1 MVNNLIG
8 FTISEAFKSMSKQKI
23 MTILSIMIM
32 IATMFMFGVF
42 FVIGENINY
51 IMVQIEAEQGMQVN
65 ILDDATNEQIEELGN
80 NIRKIEGVNNVTFRS
95 KEDALAT
102 MKENLGE
109 HQELLDSYVEDNPF
123 PASYFVTLTD
133 LSLNEQVQAQIK
145 ELDFVDDISSRN
157 DTISNLEKV
166 ARVIRVTSYVLLSLL
181 VIVSLFIIAYTI
193 KLTVH
198 ARRREISIM
207 KYVGGTNNFIRGP
220 FIVEG
225 IVIGIISSLISL
237 LAIGI
242 MYVMGLGKILESNM
256 FSFSTISFYSFSD
269 IFGKILCVYLLLGVG
284 MGVIG
289 STISMKRYLD
299 V

>member
-1 MVNNLIG
+1 MVNSSIG
-8 FTISEAFKSMSKQKI
+8 YTISEAIKSMGKQKKMTSASIII
-23 MTILSIMIM
+23 MV
-32 IATMFMFGVF
+32 ATMFMFGIF
-42 FVIGENINY
+42 YVIGENINY
-51 IMVQIEAEQGMQVN
+51 VMIQIESEQGMQVN

-80 NIRKIEGVNNVTFRS
+80 NIRKIEGVNNVTFKS

-102 MKENLGE
+102 MKETLGE
-109 HQELLDSYVEDNPF
+109 HQDLLESYVEDNPF
-123 PASYFVTLTD
+123 PAS
-133 LSLNEQVQAQIK
+133 NEEVQAQIK
-145 ELDFVDDISSRN
+145 ELDFVDDINSRN
-157 DTISNLEKV
+157 DTISNLEKL
-166 ARVIRVTSYVLLSLL
+166 AKGIRVTSFVLLFLL
-181 VIVSLFIIAYTI
+181 VIISLFIISYTI

-237 LAIGI
+237 LILGI
-242 MYVMGLGKILESNM
+242 IYRFGLGKVVESSV
-256 FSFSTISFYSFSD
+256 FSFMTITLYSFND
-269 IFGKILCVYLLLGVG
+269 IFAKILGVYLLLGIG

>member
-51 IMVQIEAEQGMQVN
+51 IMIQIEAEQGMQVN

-80 NIRKIEGVNNVTFRS
+80 NIRKIDGVNNVTFRS

-133 LSLNEQVQAQIK
+133 LSKNKEVQDQILK
-145 ELDFVDDISSRN
+145 LDAVEEISTDN
-157 DTISNLEKV
+157 DTIANLSRV
-166 ARVIRVTSYVLLSLL
+166 AKSIQNITLVLLTLL
-181 VIVSLFIIAYTI
+181 IIISIFIISYTI
-193 KLTVH
+193 KLTVY

-207 KYVGGTNNFIRGP
+207 KYVGATNSFIRGP

-225 IVIGIISSLISL
+225 IIIGVISAFITIGIVAVTYEATLS
-237 LAIGI
+237 
-242 MYVMGLGKILESNM
+242 KILESSVM
-256 FSFSTISFYSFSD
+256 KSLSISL
-269 IFGKILCVYLLLGVG
+269 FGFTDLFIKVLIVYLILGTG
-284 MGVIG
+284 IGVLG
-289 STISMKRYLD
+289 STISMRKYLK

>member
-1 MVNNLIG
+1 MVNSSIG
-8 FTISEAFKSMSKQKI
+8 YTISEAIKSMGKQKKMTSASIII
-23 MTILSIMIM
+23 MV
-32 IATMFMFGVF
+32 ATMFMFGIF
-42 FVIGENINY
+42 YVIGENINY
-51 IMVQIEAEQGMQVN
+51 VMIQIESEQGMQVN

-80 NIRKIEGVNNVTFRS
+80 NIRKIEGVNNVTFKS

-102 MKENLGE
+102 MKETLGE
-109 HQELLDSYVEDNPF
+109 HQDLLESYVEDNPF

-133 LSLNEQVQAQIK
+133 LSLNEEVQAKIK
-145 ELDFVDDISSRN
+145 ELDFVDDNNSIN
-157 DTISNLEKV
+157 DTISNLEKL
-166 ARVIRVTSYVLLSLL
+166 AKGIRVTSFVLLFLL
-181 VIVSLFIIAYTI
+181 VIISLFIISYTI

-237 LAIGI
+237 LILGI
-242 MYVMGLGKILESNM
+242 IYRFGLGKVVESSV
-256 FSFSTISFYSFSD
+256 FSFMTITLYSFND
-269 IFGKILCVYLLLGVG
+269 IFGKILGVYLLLGIG